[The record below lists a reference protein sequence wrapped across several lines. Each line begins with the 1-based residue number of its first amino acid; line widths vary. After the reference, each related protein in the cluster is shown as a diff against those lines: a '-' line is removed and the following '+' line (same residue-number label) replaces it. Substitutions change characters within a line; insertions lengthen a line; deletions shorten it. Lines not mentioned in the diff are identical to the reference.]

1 MSNGLNSMD
10 SIFQAF
16 QEPIPIESEDGA
28 CTAPEL
34 TRFLNKHAP
43 GYALESDISSAGYIT
58 VRITLTGT
66 GNAEDEVGF
75 VGREAV
81 AFIEDANVWEAFQTA
96 FIRACAMWG
105 LVGQKGK
112 PADVDQLLA
121 DLNLP

>member
-1 MSNGLNSMD
+1 MSNGLHSME
-10 SIFQAF
+10 SIFEALR
-16 QEPIPIESEDGA
+16 EPVPVESEDGA

-58 VRITLTGT
+58 VRITLTG
-66 GNAEDEVGF
+66 NAEEELGF

-81 AFIEDANVWEAFQTA
+81 AFIEGGNVWEAFQIA

-105 LVGQKGK
+105 LTGRKGK
-112 PADVDQLLA
+112 PADVDHLLA
-121 DLNLP
+121 DVNLQ